1 MYNDWQN
8 GCGLVIG
15 CYRFLNMPENKNF
28 EDSLFRNASSN
39 RYNPPFNPD
48 DFLDHWALK
57 LYSYTFVT
65 LFGALAVIIFIAFV
79 QQWVQAVRN
88 RNIHG
93 RFTTVELLL
102 AAALKFLRH
111 LITPLFL
118 QDAPKEIFMATLF
131 IESFSEALILSAFS
145 IRLLI
150 LLETTKTSLTAP
162 KLQNIWVLLCISAIF
177 AAILLVF
184 SLLVFYGFREIWYLL
199 SNTILFIL
207 GIAICIGY
215 IVAGYRMWR
224 NLKSSRQL
232 RRVTGEPRLKHIIRR
247 VFVSA
252 CLTALMIILDLLMA
266 AKIYRLYSRRRV
278 TRASIWSTYA
288 VMFLEKSVEFSVMSL
303 IFWIVVWA
311 KVRGRSV
318 NEAPAIT
325 LGTFTECTVRNHKGE
340 ERTRYGED
348 FQGTQL

>member
-1 MYNDWQN
+1 
-8 GCGLVIG
+8 
-15 CYRFLNMPENKNF
+15 MPENKNSG
-28 EDSLFRNASSN
+28 DTLFTNAPSN
-39 RYNPPFNPD
+39 RYNPSSNPD
-48 DFLDHWALK
+48 ELSDHWALK

-88 RNIHG
+88 GNAHG

-102 AAALKFLRH
+102 AATLKFLRH

-118 QDAPKEIFMATLF
+118 QDAPNEIFMAALF
-131 IESFSEALILSAFS
+131 TESFSKALMLSAFS
-145 IRLLI
+145 ILLLI

-232 RRVTGEPRLKHIIRR
+232 GRVTGEPRLKHIIRQ
-247 VFVSA
+247 VFISA
-252 CLTALMIILDLLMA
+252 VLAALMLILDLLIA
-266 AKIYRLYSRRRV
+266 AKIYRFYKRRRV
-278 TRASIWSTYA
+278 PSRASFWSTYA
-288 VMFLEKSVEFSVMSL
+288 VMFLEKSVEFAVMSL
-303 IFWIVVWA
+303 IFWIVVWT
-311 KVRGRSV
+311 KVRGHSV
-318 NEAPAIT
+318 NDAPAIT

-340 ERTRYGED
+340 ERTRYRED
-348 FQGTQL
+348 FQGTQLK

>member
-1 MYNDWQN
+1 MT
-8 GCGLVIG
+8 
-15 CYRFLNMPENKNF
+15 ENENSG
-28 EDSLFRNASSN
+28 DTLFTNAPSN
-39 RYNPPFNPD
+39 RYNPSSNPD
-48 DFLDHWALK
+48 ERSDHWALK

-65 LFGALAVIIFIAFV
+65 LFGALAVIVFIAFV

-88 RNIHG
+88 GNAHG

-102 AAALKFLRH
+102 AATLKFLRH
-111 LITPLFL
+111 LIAPLFL
-118 QDAPKEIFMATLF
+118 QDAPKEIFMAALF
-131 IESFSEALILSAFS
+131 TESFSKALMLSAFS
-145 IRLLI
+145 ILLLI

-207 GIAICIGY
+207 GIAICVGY

-232 RRVTGEPRLKHIIRR
+232 GHVTGEPSLKHIIRQ
-247 VFVSA
+247 VFISA
-252 CLTALMIILDLLMA
+252 FLATLMLILDLLMA
-266 AKIYRLYSRRRV
+266 AKIYRLYTRRQV
-278 TRASIWSTYA
+278 TRVSFWSTYA
-288 VMFLEKSVEFSVMSL
+288 IMFLEKSVEFAVMSL
-303 IFWIVVWA
+303 IFWIVVWS

-318 NEAPAIT
+318 NDAPAIT
-325 LGTFTECTVRNHKGE
+325 LGTFTECTLRNHKGE
-340 ERTRYGED
+340 ERTRCRED
-348 FQGTQL
+348 FEGTQL

>member
-1 MYNDWQN
+1 
-8 GCGLVIG
+8 
-15 CYRFLNMPENKNF
+15 MPENKNSG
-28 EDSLFRNASSN
+28 DTLFTNAPSK
-39 RYNPPFNPD
+39 RYNPSFDPD
-48 DFLDHWALK
+48 ELSDHWALK

-88 RNIHG
+88 GNAHG

-102 AAALKFLRH
+102 AATLKFLRH
-111 LITPLFL
+111 LIAPLFL
-118 QDAPKEIFMATLF
+118 QDAPKEIFMAALF
-131 IESFSEALILSAFS
+131 TESFSKALMLSAFS
-145 IRLLI
+145 ILLLI

-184 SLLVFYGFREIWYLL
+184 NLLVFYGFREIWYLL

-207 GIAICIGY
+207 GIAICVGY

-232 RRVTGEPRLKHIIRR
+232 GHVTSEPRLKHIIRQ
-247 VFVSA
+247 VFISA
-252 CLTALMIILDLLMA
+252 FLATLMLILDLLMA
-266 AKIYRLYSRRRV
+266 AKIYRLYTRRQV
-278 TRASIWSTYA
+278 TRVSFWSTYA
-288 VMFLEKSVEFSVMSL
+288 VMFLEKSVEFAVMSL
-303 IFWIVVWA
+303 IFWIVVWS

-318 NEAPAIT
+318 NDAPAIT
-325 LGTFTECTVRNHKGE
+325 LGTFTECTLRNHKGE
-340 ERTRYGED
+340 ERTRCRED
-348 FQGTQL
+348 FEGTQL

>member
-1 MYNDWQN
+1 
-8 GCGLVIG
+8 
-15 CYRFLNMPENKNF
+15 MPENKDF
-28 EDSLFRNASSN
+28 GDTLFANAPSN
-39 RYNPPFNPD
+39 RYNPSFDPD
-48 DFLDHWALK
+48 ELSDHWALK

-79 QQWVQAVRN
+79 QQWVQVARN
-88 RNIHG
+88 GNAHG

-102 AAALKFLRH
+102 AATLKFLRH
-111 LITPLFL
+111 LIIPLFL
-118 QDAPKEIFMATLF
+118 QDAPKEIFMAALF
-131 IESFSEALILSAFS
+131 TESFSKALMLSAFS
-145 IRLLI
+145 ILLLI
-150 LLETTKTSLTAP
+150 LLETTKTTLTAP

-207 GIAICIGY
+207 GIAICVGY

-232 RRVTGEPRLKHIIRR
+232 GHVTGEPRLKHIIRQ

-252 CLTALMIILDLLMA
+252 FLATLMLILDLLMA
-266 AKIYRLYSRRRV
+266 AKIYKLYTRRQV
-278 TRASIWSTYA
+278 TRVSFWSTYA
-288 VMFLEKSVEFSVMSL
+288 VKFLEKSVEFAVMSL
-303 IFWIVVWA
+303 IFWIVVWS

-318 NEAPAIT
+318 NDAPAIT
-325 LGTFTECTVRNHKGE
+325 LGTFTECTLRNHKGE
-340 ERTRYGED
+340 ERTRCREED
-348 FQGTQL
+348 FEGTQL

>member
-1 MYNDWQN
+1 
-8 GCGLVIG
+8 
-15 CYRFLNMPENKNF
+15 MPENKNSG
-28 EDSLFRNASSN
+28 DTLFTDAPSD
-39 RYNPPFNPD
+39 RYNPSFNPD
-48 DFLDHWALK
+48 ELSDHWALK

-65 LFGALAVIIFIAFV
+65 LFGAMAVIIFIAFV

-88 RNIHG
+88 GNAHG

-102 AAALKFLRH
+102 AATLKFLRH
-111 LITPLFL
+111 LIAPLFL
-118 QDAPKEIFMATLF
+118 QDAPKEIFMAALF
-131 IESFSEALILSAFS
+131 TESFSKALMLSAFS
-145 IRLLI
+145 ILLLI

-207 GIAICIGY
+207 GIAICVGY

-232 RRVTGEPRLKHIIRR
+232 GHVTGEPRLKHIIRQ
-247 VFVSA
+247 VFISA
-252 CLTALMIILDLLMA
+252 FLATLMLILDLLMA
-266 AKIYRLYSRRRV
+266 AKIYKLYTRRQV
-278 TRASIWSTYA
+278 TRVSFWSTYA
-288 VMFLEKSVEFSVMSL
+288 VIFLERSVEFAVMSL
-303 IFWIVVWA
+303 IFWIVVWS

-318 NEAPAIT
+318 NDAPAIT
-325 LGTFTECTVRNHKGE
+325 LGTFTECTLRNHKGE
-340 ERTRYGED
+340 ERTRCRED
-348 FQGTQL
+348 FEGTQL

>member
-1 MYNDWQN
+1 
-8 GCGLVIG
+8 
-15 CYRFLNMPENKNF
+15 MPENKDF
-28 EDSLFRNASSN
+28 GDSLFANAPSI
-39 RYNPPFNPD
+39 RYNPSSNPD
-48 DFLDHWALK
+48 ELSDHWALK

-65 LFGALAVIIFIAFV
+65 LFGAMAVIIFIAFV

-88 RNIHG
+88 GNNHG

-102 AAALKFLRH
+102 AATLKFLRH
-111 LITPLFL
+111 LIAPLFL
-118 QDAPKEIFMATLF
+118 QDAPKEIFMAALF
-131 IESFSEALILSAFS
+131 TESFSKALMLSAFS
-145 IRLLI
+145 ILLLI

-184 SLLVFYGFREIWYLL
+184 NLLVLYGFREIWYLL

-232 RRVTGEPRLKHIIRR
+232 GHVTGEPRLKHIIRQ
-247 VFVSA
+247 VFISA
-252 CLTALMIILDLLMA
+252 FLATLMLVLDLLMA
-266 AKIYRLYSRRRV
+266 AKIYRLYTRRQV
-278 TRASIWSTYA
+278 TRVSFWSTYA
-288 VMFLEKSVEFSVMSL
+288 VMFLEKSVESAVMSL
-303 IFWIVVWA
+303 IFWIVVWS

-318 NEAPAIT
+318 NDAAAIT
-325 LGTFTECTVRNHKGE
+325 LGTFTECTLRNHKGE
-340 ERTRYGED
+340 ERTRCREED
-348 FQGTQL
+348 FEGTQL